1 MRLNKQQ
8 LDALTNKIYSEI
20 SEPIIKYNKELF
32 SYENIYKTAKQELF
46 QYKSLFKFIENK
58 SINAFTVTLGG
69 INCNFSSKTI
79 EEEAEKIADPKTSHF
94 LKELFMNRHFN
105 KKTIPVTRNQIA
117 DEILLATIESENLEQ
132 IINTIKEKYQS

>member
-8 LDALTNKIYSEI
+8 LDALTNKVYSEI

-58 SINAFTVTLGG
+58 SISAFTVTLGG
-69 INCNFSSKTI
+69 IKCTFNSKTI
-79 EEEAEKIADPKTSHF
+79 EEEAEKIADPKTYHF
-94 LKELFMNRHFN
+94 LKDVLMNRHFN
-105 KKTIPVTRNQIA
+105 KKTIPVTKNQIA
-117 DEILLATIESENLEQ
+117 DEIILATIESENLEQ